1 MGASCNIP
9 ALRGT
14 ITFMTF
20 QPPPAHRVCSQ
31 VVTDKA
37 GWDQRV
43 AEVGRKGLIMFG
55 HYEHQ
60 TADGRYYGVLYTCAD
75 VFENVKRACDAYG
88 PSVLFVLDGKQKV

>member
-14 ITFMTF
+14 ITS
-20 QPPPAHRVCSQ
+20 PAHRVCSQ

-60 TADGRYYGVLYTCAD
+60 TAEGRYDGVLYTCAD

-88 PSVLFVLDGKQKV
+88 PSVLFTLDGKQKV